1 MIGDFHFIRPLWL
14 LAAIPSIVLWWALFR
29 HSDSTETW
37 RRIIAPHLLPH
48 LLGQNKA
55 ARFSSAVHFI
65 CLGWLVAVVAIAG
78 PTWRRQ
84 PSPFV
89 DDTAALAIVIKITP
103 SMLTE
108 DVQPTRLARSVE
120 KIHDI
125 LAERGGGKT
134 ALIAYAGSAHVVMP
148 ATTDAAIIEL
158 FAGSLDPKIMPAEGA
173 DSAAALRLADR
184 VLHDAGGG
192 SILWITDSISGAE
205 QTALTQWR
213 DKSSTPVRILAP
225 LPDGAELDKLH
236 SAAGAADARVIEL
249 TPDSSDVHAVVSGAK
264 YSHTTTGGESTH
276 WEESGYWLTPLL
288 AMGALFFF
296 RRGWMAPTA
305 SVQT

>member
-1 MIGDFHFIRPLWL
+1 MMEDFHFIRPLWL
-14 LAAIPSIVLWWALFR
+14 LAAIPSIALWWALFR
-29 HSDSTETW
+29 RSDSTETW

-48 LLGQNKA
+48 LIGQNKA
-55 ARFSSAVHFI
+55 ARFSQAVHFI
-65 CLGWLVAVVAIAG
+65 GLGWLAGGLAIAG

-89 DDTAALAIVIKITP
+89 DDTAALVIVVKVTP

-120 KIHDI
+120 KIHDLLI
-125 LAERGGGKT
+125 ERGAGKT

-158 FAGSLDPKIMPAEGA
+158 FAGSLDPKIMPTEGA
-173 DSAAALRLADR
+173 DSAAGMHLADR

-192 SILWITDSISGAE
+192 SILWITDEIAGAE

-213 DKSSTPVRILAP
+213 DKSSTPVHVLAP
-225 LPDGAELDKLH
+225 LPDGTALDKLQ
-236 SAAGAADARVIEL
+236 SAAGVVNARVIEL
-249 TPDSSDVHAVVSGAK
+249 TPDASDVHAIVSAAK
-264 YSHTTTGGESTH
+264 YSRTTAGGESTH

-288 AMGALFFF
+288 AIGALFFF

-305 SVQT
+305 SIQT

>member
-1 MIGDFHFIRPLWL
+1 MISDFHFIRPFWL
-14 LAAIPSIVLWWALFR
+14 LAAIPSIALWWALFR
-29 HSDSTETW
+29 RSDPTETW

-48 LLGQNKA
+48 LIGQNKA
-55 ARFSSAVHFI
+55 ARFSKAVHFI
-65 CLGWLVAVVAIAG
+65 GIGWMVGVVAIAG

-89 DDTAALAIVIKITP
+89 DDTAALAIVVKVTP

-120 KIHDI
+120 KIHDL

-148 ATTDAAIIEL
+148 ATTDAAVIEL

-173 DSAAALRLADR
+173 DSAAAMRLADR

-192 SILWITDSISGAE
+192 SILWITDEVSSAE

-213 DKSSTPVRILAP
+213 GKSSTPVRVLAP
-225 LPDGAELDKLH
+225 LPEGSELDQLH
-236 SAAGAADARVIEL
+236 SAAGVANAHVIEL
-249 TPDSSDVHAVVSGAK
+249 TPDASDIHAVVSAAK
-264 YSHTTTGGESTH
+264 YSRTTTSVESTH

-288 AMGALFFF
+288 AIGALFFF

-305 SVQT
+305 SIQT